1 MPRRKLNVTVSQ
13 NGGPAVVTLV
23 GDLDSRT
30 APIVYERVAQALAE
44 SPTLVLDLSK
54 LRYMSSAGLRVMLL
68 SYRQA
73 QRVGGQTA
81 VVGLSAELR
90 MLMSAVGFLN
100 FFVVTDDLAEATKL
114 LTEGR

>member
-1 MPRRKLNVTVSQ
+1 MPTRTLDVTVSKE
-13 NGGPAVVTLV
+13 GELAVVALT

-30 APIVYERVAQALAE
+30 APVVQEHVGRALAE
-44 SPTLVLDLSK
+44 HRLLALDLSN

-73 QRVGGQTA
+73 QCASGQMA
-81 VVGLSAELR
+81 VVGLSEELR

-100 FFVVTDDLAEATKL
+100 FFTVAEDLGKAAEL
-114 LTEGR
+114 LTETP

>member
-1 MPRRKLNVTVSQ
+1 MPTRTLDVTVSQ
-13 NGGPAVVTLV
+13 EGELAVVALI

-30 APIVYERVAQALAE
+30 APVVHEHIAQALAE
-44 SPTLVLDLSK
+44 SRLLALDLSN

-73 QRVGGQTA
+73 QRADGQIA

-90 MLMSAVGFLN
+90 MLMSAVGFLT
-100 FFVVTDDLAEATKL
+100 FFTVADDLTEAAKL
-114 LTEGR
+114 LTEG